1 MISAPRFVLA
11 GVLVAFLASTGSAA
25 EPEEAD
31 ARLTALFV
39 RYYSAVA
46 KGRWSDAFQF
56 LHDRLKTATEVR
68 SPEELAQKHSRD
80 QHELMQAFE
89 TFNRIKVGKTEIDL
103 TSIKGYVK
111 AAGDGNV
118 AGEVT
123 YDLLVFLKGPGR
135 PLMYRVVMNVG
146 LAEGRIIRITQHSM
160 SRIDPGGVGDT
171 V

>member
-1 MISAPRFVLA
+1 VIAARYFVLTV
-11 GVLVAFLASTGSAA
+11 VLVSFMATSSSAA
-25 EPEEAD
+25 EPEESNAG
-31 ARLTALFV
+31 LTALFV

-46 KGRWSDAFQF
+46 QGRWNEAFQL

-68 SPEELAQKHSRD
+68 SPEELAQRHSRD
-80 QHELMQAFE
+80 QHALMQAFE
-89 TFNRIKVGKTEIDL
+89 TFNRIEVAKTEMDL

-135 PLMYRVVMNVG
+135 PLMYRVVTDVG

-160 SRIDPGGVGDT
+160 ARIDPEGVGDA

>member
-1 MISAPRFVLA
+1 M
-11 GVLVAFLASTGSAA
+11 LVAFLAPIGSAA
-25 EPEEAD
+25 EREEAD
-31 ARLTALFV
+31 AHLTALFV

-46 KGRWSDAFQF
+46 QGRWSDAFQF

-68 SPEELAQKHSRD
+68 SPEELAQRHSRD
-80 QHELMQAFE
+80 QHALMQAFE
-89 TFNRIKVGKTEIDL
+89 TFNRIEVAKTEMDL

-111 AAGDGNV
+111 AAGDGSV

-135 PLMYRVVMNVG
+135 PLMYRVVTDVG

-160 SRIDPGGVGDT
+160 SRIDPGGVGDA